1 MVAHPNEGVC
11 LMRQILVLDDE
22 PLVAMMVEDWLT
34 ELGFVTVGPANS
46 VASALRLADE
56 QKIDAAILDV
66 SLGGENC
73 YQVADLLKQRKI
85 PFAFATGRGAEDV
98 DRRFASVTVMTKPYD
113 FETVK
118 GLLDRLLMVL

>member
-1 MVAHPNEGVC
+1 
-11 LMRQILVLDDE
+11 MRRILVLDDE

-34 ELGFVTVGPANS
+34 ELGFETVGPANT

-56 QKIDAAILDV
+56 QEFDAAILDV

-73 YQVADLLKQRKI
+73 YQVADLLQQRKI

-98 DRRFASVTVMTKPYD
+98 DRRFESVRVMTKPYD

-118 GLLDRLLMVL
+118 GLLDQLLV